1 MLSHF
6 TEMKRIL
13 LSLVFVSFGLAA
25 AAQTDTTTVKSV
37 TVFCEDCPS
46 YYESFAPAL
55 LDLETVKANQAAS
68 DTTKESVR
76 KWYIGLSAG
85 PQIFTG
91 MIDKHMSFWEALAPV
106 GGVTFGRYLTKW
118 LSLDLNLTAAQ
129 FKGLYVRPV
138 EDKHFATERC
148 YDLNTQRYYQ
158 DGVYLQLYARLGFD
172 LNTIFAG
179 YKEDRKTAFVPY
191 IGGGIVSGLGKN
203 CADASNFAIAP
214 TLDYGL
220 EFHIRFSPL
229 VTGLIDV
236 HGNGVGLQMENEG
249 CTEHDLHASYG
260 AKIGVRFNL
269 GN

>member
-1 MLSHF
+1 
-6 TEMKRIL
+6 MKRIL
-13 LSLVFVSFGLAA
+13 LSLIFVSLCLAA
-25 AAQTDTTTVKSV
+25 AAQTDNTNSITVI
-37 TVFCEDCPS
+37 CEDCPS

-55 LDLETVKANQAAS
+55 LDIQTVKAQQNQTDSTGQA
-68 DTTKESVR
+68 VM
-76 KWYIGLSAG
+76 KWYIGVSAG

-91 MIDKHMSFWEALAPV
+91 MIDKHMKFKEALAPV

-118 LSLDLNLTAAQ
+118 LSLDLNLTAAR
-129 FKGLYVRPV
+129 FKGLYTRPV
-138 EDKHFATERC
+138 DDKHFATEDC
-148 YDLNTQRYYQ
+148 YDLNNQRYYQ
-158 DGVYLQLYARLGFD
+158 KGTYLQLYARLGFD
-172 LNTIFAG
+172 LNTIFGG
-179 YKEDRKTAFVPY
+179 YKADRKTAFVPY

-229 VTGLIDV
+229 VTGLIDI
-236 HGNGVGLQMENEG
+236 HGNGVGLQLENEG
-249 CTEHDLHASYG
+249 CTEHNLHASYG